1 MLFTKKYMIQL
12 LLCLTTAVASA
23 QTQPT
28 ANAQFG
34 SVSNNIRVN
43 KNILSE
49 TFNKLQGQSIDVHFS
64 SSFHFPGTVVSQQ
77 KEYDNLHSIIIRS
90 SSFGQAMMQISKQIN
105 ADGRIT
111 YTGKIFSNGGS
122 DGFSIVP
129 DGSGDY
135 LLQKFEKALVLQDC
149 QIQ

>member
-1 MLFTKKYMIQL
+1 
-12 LLCLTTAVASA
+12 
-23 QTQPT
+23 
-28 ANAQFG
+28 
-34 SVSNNIRVN
+34 
-43 KNILSE
+43 
-49 TFNKLQGQSIDVHFS
+49 
-64 SSFHFPGTVVSQQ
+64 
-77 KEYDNLHSIIIRS
+77 
-90 SSFGQAMMQISKQIN
+90 MMQISKQIN

>member
-1 MLFTKKYMIQL
+1 MLFTKKYMILL

-28 ANAQFG
+28 ANAEFG
-34 SVSNNIRVN
+34 SLSNNIPVN
-43 KNILSE
+43 KNTLSE
-49 TFNKLQGQSIDVHFS
+49 TFSKLQGQTIDVHFS
-64 SSFHFPGTVVSQQ
+64 STFHFPGTVVSQQ
-77 KEYDNLHSIIIRS
+77 KVYDNLYSIIIRS
-90 SSFGQAMMQISKQIN
+90 SSFSQAMMQISKQMN
-105 ADGRIT
+105 ADGSIT

-135 LLQKFEKALVLQDC
+135 LLQKFEKALVLQSC
-149 QIQ
+149 HLQ